1 MTNNTEQSAPN
12 NKPASP
18 QELAE
23 VIQELEKYRERLIN
37 DMTDVAK
44 KAKLPKSKLKAT
56 LEPEL
61 QQIDEKLE
69 NLRAQL
75 SEITNN

>member
-1 MTNNTEQSAPN
+1 MTDNTGQSEPN

-18 QELAE
+18 QEIAE
-23 VIQELEKYRERLIN
+23 VIQEFEKYRERLIN

-61 QQIDEKLE
+61 KQIDEKLE
-69 NLRAQL
+69 SLRAQL
-75 SEITNN
+75 SAASNN